1 MKIVITITKK
11 NIDKKEKM
19 NLELNSSS
27 LVNKLF
33 NNK

>member
-1 MKIVITITKK
+1 MKIVIMITKK

-19 NLELNSSS
+19 NLELKSSS